1 MNLESQNQDPIFD
14 EIVKDFGFI
23 PNLAKEMAL
32 SPAVLKFYFK
42 GMKFLAD
49 SVFTKK
55 EIWLI
60 RLHIATYNDSKY
72 CQSAHH
78 FQLLQL
84 DPKDPDIQRIL
95 EKKEPQSDR
104 AKALTLAT
112 HLLIVKKGC
121 LTSKI
126 TQELENRGI
135 DRRQTFEIIGII
147 ASETL
152 ANYIDHITAPK
163 VDEQFIPPA

>member
-1 MNLESQNQDPIFD
+1 
-14 EIVKDFGFI
+14 
-23 PNLAKEMAL
+23 
-32 SPAVLKFYFK
+32 
-42 GMKFLAD
+42 MKFLAD

-112 HLLIVKKGC
+112 RLLIVKKGC

-126 TQELENRGI
+126 TQDLENQGV
-135 DRRQTFEIIGII
+135 DRRQVFEIIAII
-147 ASETL
+147 ALETL

>member
-1 MNLESQNQDPIFD
+1 
-14 EIVKDFGFI
+14 
-23 PNLAKEMAL
+23 
-32 SPAVLKFYFK
+32 
-42 GMKFLAD
+42 MKFLAD

-95 EKKEPQSDR
+95 GKKEPQSDR

-112 HLLIVKKGC
+112 RLLIVKKGC

-126 TQELENRGI
+126 TQDLENQGI
-135 DRRQTFEIIGII
+135 DRRQVFEIIAII
-147 ASETL
+147 ALETL

>member
-1 MNLESQNQDPIFD
+1 M
-14 EIVKDFGFI
+14 
-23 PNLAKEMAL
+23 
-32 SPAVLKFYFK
+32 
-42 GMKFLAD
+42 
-49 SVFTKK
+49 
-55 EIWLI
+55 I

-112 HLLIVKKGC
+112 RLLIVKKGC

-126 TQELENRGI
+126 TQDLENQGI
-135 DRRQTFEIIGII
+135 DRRQVFEIIAII
-147 ASETL
+147 ALETL

>member
-1 MNLESQNQDPIFD
+1 
-14 EIVKDFGFI
+14 
-23 PNLAKEMAL
+23 
-32 SPAVLKFYFK
+32 
-42 GMKFLAD
+42 MKFLAD

-112 HLLIVKKGC
+112 RLLIAKKGC

-126 TQELENRGI
+126 TQELESQGV
-135 DRRQTFEIIGII
+135 DRRQTFEIIAII

-163 VDEQFIPPA
+163 VDEQFKPPA

>member
-1 MNLESQNQDPIFD
+1 
-14 EIVKDFGFI
+14 
-23 PNLAKEMAL
+23 
-32 SPAVLKFYFK
+32 
-42 GMKFLAD
+42 MKFLAD

-112 HLLIVKKGC
+112 RLLIVKKGC

-126 TQELENRGI
+126 TQDLENQGI
-135 DRRQTFEIIGII
+135 DRRQVFEIIAII
-147 ASETL
+147 ALETL